1 MNKKII
7 KHTEQKELEK
17 TGRRKFLSKVW
28 NILGLVAL
36 AELAFFTVSMLR
48 PGKKKLKDNPGFVFK
63 VAGAVEDFPVNS
75 VTPDRINK
83 YFLVRS
89 EDGGFLALSLICSHL
104 GCSVMWDKTKNQF
117 ICPCHSSAFDKQ
129 GNVINSPAPRALDYF
144 PVIIEKGKVK
154 IDMSRKTKRKKF
166 EKSQLTYAI

>member
-1 MNKKII
+1 MRNEPE
-7 KHTEQKELEK
+7 T
-17 TGRRKFLSKVW
+17 TSRRKFLSKIW

-48 PGKKKLKDNPGFVFK
+48 PGKKKLNDNPGSVYK

-144 PVIIEKGKVK
+144 PVIIEAGKVK
-154 IDMSRKTKRKKF
+154 IDMSLKKKRKKF
-166 EKSQLTYAI
+166 DKSQVTYAI